1 MSDLRKTNGGFL
13 NRSLPICPI
22 LNLHNSSH
30 ATFRQMFLQF
40 IPLSVGEKNAALT
53 IRISGFKNDRGKSVK
68 STVKL
73 KGTGE
78 AEFHA
83 MAVEE
88 TMSETLMNIT
98 NLDQTRARF

>member
-1 MSDLRKTNGGFL
+1 MSDLRKTKWGFL
-13 NRSLPICPI
+13 NWDLPICPI

-40 IPLSVGEKNAALT
+40 IPLSVGEKNASLT

-68 STVKL
+68 STLKL

-88 TMSETLMNIT
+88 TKYEWNT
-98 NLDQTRARF
+98 NEHN